1 MTQLGIRSI
10 PVKVNLDRVNL
21 NDDSFLNDME
31 LELPDFESSFES
43 QDNEADKLKKLGN
56 NLNHINV
63 EINKGSTV
71 EGDKGLLKHV
81 EQNDIDL
88 KRKVAN
94 NKINSELNYTNDIHL
109 LDYRPEDESGNVDQS
124 QSNSSIVPRH
134 SGQPRVQRQKTAEV
148 QVVEQPGTGTHPGGV
163 SSLNNTM
170 NNTLNRSIK
179 DVSKDKLNSKDNST
193 AEKHLN
199 FDELSNVKTRTV
211 EGKSSGSGLNSR
223 DLNSRELDFPKSNV
237 KPKVN
242 LKDIDM
248 TN

>member
-1 MTQLGIRSI
+1 VRPQPFANPINTSSDDKSKSSLNNGNSKTQVQPNDRMMTQLGIRSI

-124 QSNSSIVPRH
+124 QSNS
-134 SGQPRVQRQKTAEV
+134 
-148 QVVEQPGTGTHPGGV
+148 
-163 SSLNNTM
+163 L
-170 NNTLNRSIK
+170 
-179 DVSKDKLNSKDNST
+179 
-193 AEKHLN
+193 
-199 FDELSNVKTRTV
+199 
-211 EGKSSGSGLNSR
+211 
-223 DLNSRELDFPKSNV
+223 
-237 KPKVN
+237 
-242 LKDIDM
+242 
-248 TN
+248 

>member
-1 MTQLGIRSI
+1 
-10 PVKVNLDRVNL
+10 
-21 NDDSFLNDME
+21 
-31 LELPDFESSFES
+31 
-43 QDNEADKLKKLGN
+43 
-56 NLNHINV
+56 
-63 EINKGSTV
+63 
-71 EGDKGLLKHV
+71 
-81 EQNDIDL
+81 
-88 KRKVAN
+88 
-94 NKINSELNYTNDIHL
+94 
-109 LDYRPEDESGNVDQS
+109 
-124 QSNSSIVPRH
+124 
-134 SGQPRVQRQKTAEV
+134 
-148 QVVEQPGTGTHPGGV
+148 
-163 SSLNNTM
+163 M